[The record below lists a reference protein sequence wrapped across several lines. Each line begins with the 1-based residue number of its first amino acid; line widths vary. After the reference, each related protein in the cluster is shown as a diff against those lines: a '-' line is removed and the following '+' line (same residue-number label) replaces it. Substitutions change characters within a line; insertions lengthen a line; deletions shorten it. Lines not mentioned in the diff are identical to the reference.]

1 MFYAIYAGK
10 FSLSS
15 ISATNIYIYIYLEIL
30 EVAEII
36 NKCIFLKVIIKK
48 KSLIN
53 SIYYL
58 TKCHLH
64 NIFFQKKFNDRNDK
78 EHDYIGTISNID
90 TRF

>member
-1 MFYAIYAGK
+1 MQFMQAN
-10 FSLSS
+10 SLCHRPVQQ
-15 ISATNIYIYIYLEIL
+15 IYIYIYLEIL

-36 NKCIFLKVIIKK
+36 NKCIFLKFIIK

-64 NIFFQKKFNDRNDK
+64 KYFLSKKFNDRNDK